1 MMLFSTGLGQVTVT
15 YKSSDE
21 VLRNPERGFYTELTS
36 QAEQSP
42 LTPSS
47 WRKSKRTETL
57 RVSIGW
63 SPKQGRQPARSWA
76 GSGLG

>member
-47 WRKSKRTETL
+47 LAEIKAHGETL
-57 RVSIGW
+57 ILRMYYLKSF
-63 SPKQGRQPARSWA
+63 KTGR
-76 GSGLG
+76 